1 MKRHNLAILLCLAAF
16 CPFAI
21 LAPLAPAAEVPPI
34 SLQESIELALRQSPL
49 LQASKEGTKG
59 AEAQKKEAFTA
70 FLPRLSASYS
80 YTRIDK
86 TPSFTIPASPSLPLI
101 PPTTVVTGSKDNY
114 NWVLE
119 ARQPL
124 FTGGA
129 LLANYEASRI
139 GMELA
144 RLEEQVMVENIIL
157 DTSVSYYTIGKAERL
172 REVARQTLEQLT
184 LHRDVANHYY
194 SVGLIPKNDLL
205 HAEVELAG
213 GRQLLLRA
221 ENALALAEARF
232 NSLLRRDLST
242 KVRVEKLPPQEGSER
257 SLAQCLEIAMQNR
270 GELKVYDLRT
280 KQALSMVTLAKSE
293 YLPSVNLVGNYARYG
308 DDPSVSGSNYRDQES
323 WQVMAV
329 ANWNFW
335 EWGKTKNRVDLS
347 RARENQARYALE
359 NLKDQLA
366 LEVQNA
372 YLQLQEARKQ
382 IGVAETALTAAEEN
396 LRISRERYLEQ
407 VATST
412 EVIDAS
418 TRLSRIN
425 SDYYNALGDYHI
437 SRARLKRAM
446 GR

>member
-1 MKRHNLAILLCLAAF
+1 MRGHNLTIILCLAAF
-16 CPFAI
+16 PLFLI
-21 LAPLAPAAEVPPI
+21 LPPKARAAGVAPI
-34 SLQESIELALRQSPL
+34 SLQESIELALKISPL
-49 LQASKEGTKG
+49 SKAAKEGTKG

-70 FLPRLSASYS
+70 FLPRLSTSYS

-86 TPSFTIPASPSLPLI
+86 TPSFTIPGSPPI
-101 PPTTVVTGSKDNY
+101 PATTVVTGSRDNY

-129 LLANYEASRI
+129 LLANYEASLI
-139 GMELA
+139 GMEMA
-144 RLEEQVMVENIIL
+144 RLEERIMAENIIL
-157 DTSVSYYTIGKAERL
+157 DTSVSYYAIGKAERL

-184 LHRDVANHYY
+184 AHRDVANYY
-194 SVGLIPKNDLL
+194 FSAGLIAKNDLL

-232 NSLLRRDLST
+232 NTLLRRDLSA
-242 KVRVEKLPPQEGSER
+242 RVLIEKLPPQEGIEW

-270 GELKVYDLRT
+270 PELKVYDLRT
-280 KQALSMVTLAKSE
+280 KQAMSMVKLAKSE

-347 RARENQARYALE
+347 RARENQARYARE
-359 NLKDQLA
+359 NLQDQLA

-372 YLQLQEARKQ
+372 YLQLDEARKQ
-382 IGVAETALTAAEEN
+382 IAVAETALTAAEEN

-418 TRLSRIN
+418 TRLTRVN

-437 SRARLKRAM
+437 SRAKLKRAM